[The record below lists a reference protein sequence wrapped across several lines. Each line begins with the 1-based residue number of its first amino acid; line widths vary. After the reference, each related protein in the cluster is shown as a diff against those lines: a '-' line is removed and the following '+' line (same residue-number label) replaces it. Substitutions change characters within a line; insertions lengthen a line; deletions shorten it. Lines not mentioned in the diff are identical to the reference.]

1 MFVNQLKKLVAL
13 MLLSIHLLNVGGH
26 VALHQFLVYKSNR
39 YFTEQTSKG
48 LYNVNDLT
56 EVVIPANMPGITD
69 WKNYE
74 NIHGQIQ
81 FGSNCYNYQKMRVT
95 RHAIYLMCT
104 PNYATTR
111 LADKNIINAK
121 DVKENPVPQKEH
133 VPFGKITIQDNLNFT
148 FVHFEFSCPIKY
160 TQQIVVH
167 PAQQLIPAHQD
178 IPEQPPKAVC

>member
-1 MFVNQLKKLVAL
+1 MKKLVAL
-13 MLLSIHLLNVGGH
+13 MLLSIHLLNIGGH

-39 YFTEQTSKG
+39 YFTEQTAKG
-48 LYNVNDLT
+48 FYNVNDLT
-56 EVVIPANMPGITD
+56 EIVIPANMPGITD
-69 WKNYE
+69 WKSYE

-81 FGSNCYNYQKMRVT
+81 FGNNSYNYQKMRVT
-95 RHAIYLMCT
+95 RHAIYLMCI

-121 DVKENPVPQKEH
+121 DVKENSVPQKEH
-133 VPFGKITIQDNLNFT
+133 VPFGKITMQDNLNFT
-148 FVHFEFSCPIKY
+148 FAYFEFSCPIKY

-167 PAQQLIPAHQD
+167 PVQQLIPAHQD